1 MSNAPIPLEPR
12 LVFHTMKILIFANKM
27 PDLCGAF
34 LHDIDLGTELLR
46 RGHQVVF
53 LAVKI
58 PPAGVNGGTY
68 RGFRY
73 MHYSAAT
80 SFLDTSEVWLCP
92 HAPILPEVR
101 KLNARGYNRPI
112 VATCHYDGN
121 YTMITGNSGRW
132 WSEMLCFI
140 NSIMETNYR
149 KNISPWPAQIRRTE
163 AIRPIMHREQIVIPE
178 PFQGDCITLINAN
191 ENKGV
196 HQFLELAKRMPDRK
210 FLGVRP
216 YYGNMTTPLP
226 MGGNIE
232 WVPFSD
238 DIRTILRRTR
248 ILLVPSYYESFGR
261 VAVEAMINGI
271 PVLYSK
277 AAKQSPYPGGSME
290 GMQSWIGDAAIQ
302 CDRDKI
308 EEWMLAI
315 GLMDEPEMYAKW
327 SEISKSHID
336 SMNLFT
342 EASRI
347 AGLVESFARENP
359 VVIQVAQSAAQETR
373 RQNAMPAMPREPL
386 GPVGFGFVNG
396 RLRIQ
401 R

>member
-1 MSNAPIPLEPR
+1 
-12 LVFHTMKILIFANKM
+12 MKILFFANKM

-53 LAVKI
+53 LTIKV
-58 PPAGVNGGTY
+58 PPTGVNGGTY

-80 SFLDTSEVWLCP
+80 SFLETSEAWICP

-101 KLNARGYNRPI
+101 KLNARNYNRPI

-121 YTMITGNSGRW
+121 YTMITGNSGRGW
-132 WSEMLCFI
+132 AEMLCFI

-149 KNISPWPAQIRRTE
+149 RNISPWPPQIRRTE
-163 AIRPIMHREQIVIPE
+163 AIRPIMHRDQIEIPE

-196 HQFLELAKRMPDRK
+196 HQFLELARRMPDRK

-226 MGGNIE
+226 LGGNIE

-238 DIRTILRRTR
+238 DVRTILRRTR

-261 VAVEAMINGI
+261 VAVEAMVNGI

-277 AAKQSPYPGGSME
+277 PAKTSPYPGGSIE
-290 GMQSWIGDAAIQ
+290 GMQSWIGDAAIP
-302 CDRDKI
+302 CDRDKP

-315 GLMDEPEMYAKW
+315 GLLDDPEVYAKW
-327 SEISKSHID
+327 SEVSKAHIE

-342 EASRI
+342 EAPRI
-347 AGLVESFARENP
+347 AELVESFARENP
-359 VVIQVAQSAAQETR
+359 AVIRVAQSAAQETR
-373 RQNAMPAMPREPL
+373 RQDMMPALPREPL

-396 RLRIQ
+396 RLKIQ

>member
-1 MSNAPIPLEPR
+1 
-12 LVFHTMKILIFANKM
+12 MKVLFFANKM

-34 LHDIDLGTELLR
+34 LHDIDLATEFVR
-46 RGHQVVF
+46 KGHQVVF
-53 LAVKI
+53 LTIKI
-58 PPAGVNGGTY
+58 PPTTGVNGGTY
-68 RGFRY
+68 RNFRY
-73 MHYSAAT
+73 IHYSAAS
-80 SFLDTSEVWLCP
+80 SFLETSNVWICP

-121 YTMITGNSGRW
+121 YTMITGNSGRGW
-132 WSEMLCFI
+132 VEMLCFI

-149 KNISPWPAQIRRTE
+149 KNISPWPQQIVRTE
-163 AIRPIMHREQIVIPE
+163 AIRPILHRDQIVIPE

-196 HQFLELAKRMPDRK
+196 HQFLELARRMPDRK

-226 MGGNIE
+226 LGGNIE
-232 WVPFSD
+232 WIQFSD
-238 DIRTILRRTR
+238 DVRTILRRTR

-277 AAKQSPYPGGSME
+277 PAKNSPYPGGSIE
-290 GMQSWIGDAAIQ
+290 GMQSWIKEAAIQ
-302 CDRDKI
+302 CDRDKP
-308 EEWMLAI
+308 EEWVNAI
-315 GLMDEPEMYAKW
+315 ESLDNEEEYSEW
-327 SEISKSHID
+327 SQKSKEHIE

-342 EASRI
+342 EATRI
-347 AGLVESFARENP
+347 AGLIESFSRDNP
-359 VVIQVAQSAAQETR
+359 VVVAKPQAPQQTDSR
-373 RQNAMPAMPREPL
+373 KDFPRISKEPQ
-386 GPVGFGFVNG
+386 GPVGFGFSNG

>member
-1 MSNAPIPLEPR
+1 
-12 LVFHTMKILIFANKM
+12 MKILFFANKM

-46 RGHQVVF
+46 RGHQVIF
-53 LAVKI
+53 LTMKV
-58 PPAGVNGGTY
+58 PPRGVNGGTY

-73 MHYSAAT
+73 LHFSAAT
-80 SFLDTSEVWLCP
+80 SFLETSEVWLCP

-101 KLNARGYNRPI
+101 KLNVRGYNRPI

-121 YTMITGNSGRW
+121 YTMITGNGGRGW
-132 WSEMLCFI
+132 AEMLCFI
-140 NSIMETNYR
+140 NTIMETNYR
-149 KNISPWPAQIRRTE
+149 RNISPWPAQIRRTE
-163 AIRPIMHREQIVIPE
+163 AIRPILHREQIEIPE

-196 HQFLELAKRMPDRK
+196 HQFLELARRMPDRK

-226 MGGNIE
+226 LGGNID
-232 WVPFSD
+232 WIPFSD

-261 VAVEAMINGI
+261 VAVEAMVNGI

-277 AAKQSPYPGGSME
+277 PAKSSPYPGGSIE
-290 GMQSWIGDAAIQ
+290 GMQSWIGDAALA
-302 CDRDKI
+302 CDRDKP

-315 GLMDEPEMYAKW
+315 GLLDEPEMYAKW
-327 SEISKSHID
+327 SELSKAHIE

-359 VVIQVAQSAAQETR
+359 VVIRAAQPAAQETR
-373 RQNAMPAMPREPL
+373 RQELMPAMPREPL

-396 RLRIQ
+396 QLRI
-401 R
+401 RR